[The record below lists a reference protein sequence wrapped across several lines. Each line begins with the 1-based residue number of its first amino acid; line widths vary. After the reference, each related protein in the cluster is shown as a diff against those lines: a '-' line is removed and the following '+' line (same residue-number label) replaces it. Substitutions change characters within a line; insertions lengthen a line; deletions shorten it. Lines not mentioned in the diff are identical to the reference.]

1 MTQRPKKKRLM
12 VRRTKKSYSM
22 PIGQLY
28 LFQQFFIYFF
38 LNIITAKLYLQG
50 QGIQASFT
58 EQRIYI
64 PIGMKQ
70 FPK

>member
-28 LFQQFFIYFF
+28 LFQQFFNFF
-38 LNIITAKLYLQG
+38 LNTITAKLYLQG